1 MKTHADQV
9 VGATLILLTGSLWA
23 QAPVTK
29 PADGP
34 YIAREAAA
42 TSAPPEGTFQNKAH
56 EDSFIIGNDDV
67 LSINV
72 WKEPDIS
79 RSIPVR
85 SDGMIS
91 LPLVGEV
98 QAAGRTP
105 LQLQQAITSRLR
117 NYIDN
122 PEVTVIVQQ
131 INSKKFNILGQVAKP
146 GSYPLTESTTVLDA
160 IALAGGLRDFAKK
173 KSIYIL
179 RPNSH
184 GGDSRL
190 AFNYKAVID
199 GKHPEQNIKLEP
211 RDTIVVP

>member
-1 MKTHADQV
+1 MRTHADQV
-9 VGATLILLTGSLWA
+9 IAAALILLAGSLWA
-23 QAPVTK
+23 QAPTPK
-29 PADGP
+29 SADDP
-34 YIAREAAA
+34 YVAREATAA
-42 TSAPPEGTFQNKAH
+42 PTPAERTFQNREH

-91 LPLVGEV
+91 LPLVGDV

-105 LQLQQAITSRLR
+105 LQLQQAITNRLQK
-117 NYIDN
+117 YIDN
-122 PEVTVIVQQ
+122 PEVSVIVQQ
-131 INSKKFNILGQVAKP
+131 INSKKFNVLGQVTKP

-173 KSIYIL
+173 KSIYVL

-184 GGDSRL
+184 GGDTRI
-190 AFNYKAVID
+190 AFDYKAVID
-199 GKHPEQNIKLEP
+199 GKHPEQNIRLEP
-211 RDTIVVP
+211 HDTVVVP